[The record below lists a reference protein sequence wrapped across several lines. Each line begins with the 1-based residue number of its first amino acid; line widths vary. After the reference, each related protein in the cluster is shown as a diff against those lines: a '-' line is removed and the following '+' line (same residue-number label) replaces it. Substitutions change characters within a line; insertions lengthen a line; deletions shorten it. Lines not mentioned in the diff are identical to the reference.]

1 MFYAYQAKSDAYLP
15 ISENI
20 DAREL
25 TATSV
30 IEKTLYLIP
39 VEVGQTIRLN
49 NLFFDFG
56 KATLK
61 PESNAELDN
70 VFAILNDNPKMEI
83 EIAGHTDNIGS
94 DDANMKLSDER
105 ANTVRSYL
113 IAKGIS
119 ESRITAKGYG
129 ETKPVATNDTDQ
141 GRRINRRVEFT
152 IRKN

>member
-1 MFYAYQAKSDAYLP
+1 
-15 ISENI
+15 
-20 DAREL
+20 
-25 TATSV
+25 
-30 IEKTLYLIP
+30 
-39 VEVGQTIRLN
+39 
-49 NLFFDFG
+49 
-56 KATLK
+56 
-61 PESNAELDN
+61 
-70 VFAILNDNPKMEI
+70 MEI